1 MRFSLKRLF
10 SVIFMFCIVLTVMIY
25 VLPSIIQK
33 FNSYFI
39 RGHQLSVIK
48 ELEEWGDNYSQIKTS
63 QEAQKATEILAY
75 IEKYYVP
82 ADGYRSDA
90 NTEQKLERQREH
102 TMRRITDALE
112 EYAARIGSNANAD
125 KSLRESIDGVPVVPP
140 EKSIREGRQD
150 N

>member
-1 MRFSLKRLF
+1 MRFSLKKLF
-10 SVIFMFCIVLTVMIY
+10 SVIFFFSIILTVMIY
-25 VLPSIIQK
+25 VLPSIIQN
-33 FNSYFI
+33 FNSHLI

-48 ELEEWGDNYSQIKTS
+48 ELEGWGNDYSQIKTS

-102 TMRRITDALE
+102 TIRRITDALE
-112 EYAARIGSNANAD
+112 EYSAKIGAN
-125 KSLRESIDGVPVVPP
+125 ESG
-140 EKSIREGRQD
+140 SIKVLE
-150 N
+150 